1 MTVRNIYIDNGGVIV
16 RTEDRFPRLRLA
28 ERLKVSPADL
38 ERIIFEE
45 LSSRRASIGEIP
57 EQAHWQAV
65 ADILKVDRREVMSI
79 AREFFSGD
87 RVDQVLVATLR
98 SLHQEHKIGLI
109 SNAWSGL
116 RRWIKRQGYGDVF
129 DCMIISAEVGV
140 MKPEP
145 FIYEMAL
152 DELDARPEESV
163 FIDDMLPN
171 VEAARK
177 LGMHAIHFKERE
189 KTLEELSLLLS
200 DPR

>member
-1 MTVRNIYIDNGGVIV
+1 
-16 RTEDRFPRLRLA
+16 
-28 ERLKVSPADL
+28 LKVSPADL

>member
-16 RTEDRFPRLRLA
+16 RTEDRLPRLRLA

-38 ERIIFEE
+38 ERIFFEE
-45 LSSRRASIGEIP
+45 DSSRKASIGEIP
-57 EQAHWQAV
+57 EQAHWHAV
-65 ADILKVDRREVMSI
+65 ADALKVDRREVKSI

-87 RVDQVLVATLR
+87 RVDQVLVAALR
-98 SLHQEHKIGLI
+98 SLRPAHKIGLI

-116 RRWIKRQGYGDVF
+116 RQWIKRRGYGDVF
-129 DCMIISAEVGV
+129 DSIIISAEVGV

-145 FIYEMAL
+145 YIYQMAL
-152 DELDARPEESV
+152 EELDARPEESV

-177 LGMHAIHFKERE
+177 LGMQAIHFKERE
-189 KTLEELSLLLS
+189 RTLEELNLLM
-200 DPR
+200 REHR